1 MKKTIALIFLLLS
14 VSAQGAFAAEAQ
26 AVVEDLHASLLEA
39 MRGAKELGYA
49 GRVELLKPKIDSS
62 FDFNTIAR
70 IVTGRAWKNTS
81 EAQRATFFEVF
92 RTLST
97 VTYATNFSD
106 YNGEKFVTS
115 GSEKKRSSVI
125 VRSHL
130 VKADGE
136 QIPLNY
142 MLREDNGNWLIVNV
156 IAKGVSDISL
166 KRAEYTAVIKSE
178 GFDSLVKRLQEKVK
192 EINLAR

>member
-1 MKKTIALIFLLLS
+1 MKKIIALTLLLLS
-14 VSAQGAFAAEAQ
+14 VSPQGAIAGEPQ
-26 AVVEDLHASLLEA
+26 AVVEDLHASLLGA
-39 MRGAKELGYA
+39 MRRAEELGYA

-70 IVTGRAWKNTS
+70 IVTGSAWKNS
-81 EAQRATFFEVF
+81 NEAQRATFIEVF

-97 VTYATNFSD
+97 ATYATNFSG

-125 VRSHL
+125 VHTHL
-130 VKADGE
+130 VKANGE

-156 IAKGVSDISL
+156 IAKGVSDLSL

-178 GFDSLVKRLQEKVK
+178 GLDSLIKRLKEKVK